1 LGGRSKGRRRRER
14 RMDRSR
20 DGGVVRR
27 LNAGQ
32 VRWLRSL
39 GRSGESMGVIGMHC
53 RNGVGKP
60 RQRGGVSRRRRRQRE
75 SRRCRSRAG
84 VRGTGFS
91 TGARRHLLHLGL
103 AGQVQIG
110 SAAASRAAAAT
121 GVGRGVA
128 ARSLP
133 CASVGAGQVLR
144 IAIGVVVRRCA
155 QELLGV
161 RGAITQPSNRLWIG
175 FILAD
180 RLLLFCIFLSE
191 RIMRRS
197 DEGAVFG
204 APIR

>member
-1 LGGRSKGRRRRER
+1 
-14 RMDRSR
+14 
-20 DGGVVRR
+20 
-27 LNAGQ
+27 
-32 VRWLRSL
+32 
-39 GRSGESMGVIGMHC
+39 MGVIGMHC

-121 GVGRGVA
+121 GVRRGVA
-128 ARSLP
+128 ARSLS
-133 CASVGAGQVLR
+133 CASISASKILR

-161 RGAITQPSNRLWIG
+161 RGAITQPLNRLWID

-180 RLLLFCIFLSE
+180 RLLFFYIFLSE
-191 RIMRRS
+191 RIMR
-197 DEGAVFG
+197 
-204 APIR
+204 